1 MINSIRNASFLKYI
15 VLAFCLVWLIYFM
28 LKNEIPT
35 DPGDGIMHFFIAQG
49 SWHQPELFL
58 HHWGKPFFILV
69 SSPFAQF
76 GFNGMVVF
84 NILVFTCTVLL
95 GFRILSKHGVSVWL
109 QVLFPLILLVARDT
123 TDTLLGGLTEP
134 LFNLA
139 LMLSLLLLL
148 EKKWMWFAILVSFMP
163 FMRSEGQLPIV
174 LGIMLLLFNRSY
186 KTIPFIF
193 TGFIVYALIGLIG
206 YNDFWWY
213 FTKSAY
219 SMGNSMY
226 GHGTWDH
233 YLLSY
238 RYYLGNSGLYIL
250 LLGILCMLVLLI
262 KKRWGDF
269 QFNWAFYGY
278 GIFLGIVVLHS
289 YFWAT
294 GQNGSAGLTRIATQ
308 GVPVVLLLNLYYISR
323 FKLSN
328 HSISSIIFLFFS
340 GIMTLRLVQTEIYP
354 KKATA
359 LEHQLIA
366 AADFMKTQ
374 KMGDNKVYYHYP
386 LFSFRYGENPFQ
398 PDRKL
403 IHYSFADLDTSMK
416 YTLKPGDFI
425 VRDSHFGPMEANVQ
439 LKDVKKHPELV
450 IVKEFVSSEQLNDA
464 LNEIEGVI
472 IYQYIPIKKQ
482 VKVQTVKQVIA
493 ANKVLHI
500 KANEEFTALPSVK
513 EFYSTE
519 TKLWLN
525 LVAKSNG
532 LKIVYDYNNKEDY
545 SFVEL
550 KANEEIENSY
560 LFKTLGKGKLYIWN
574 PDKVATDLIVNSIQQ
589 EKVAYH
595 PIMK

>member
-15 VLAFCLVWLIYFM
+15 VLAFCVVWLVYFM

-69 SSPFAQF
+69 SSPLAQF
-76 GFNGMVVF
+76 GFNGIVVF
-84 NILVFTCTVLL
+84 NILVFTCTVFL
-95 GFRILSKHGVSVWL
+95 GFRILSKLGVSVWL
-109 QVLFPLILLVARDT
+109 QVLFPLILLVAPDT

-139 LMLSLLLLL
+139 VMLSLWLLL

-174 LGIMLLLFNRSY
+174 LGITLLLFNRSY

-193 TGFIVYALIGLIG
+193 TGFIVYALIGLIE
-206 YNDFWWY
+206 YSDFWWY

-238 RYYLGNSGLYIL
+238 RYYLGNPGLYIL
-250 LLGILCMLVLLI
+250 LLGIPCMLVLLI
-262 KKRWGDF
+262 KKRWSDF
-269 QFNWAFYGY
+269 QFNLAFYSY

-308 GVPVVLLLNLYYISR
+308 GVPVVILLNLYYISR
-323 FKLSN
+323 FRLFN
-328 HSISSIIFLFFS
+328 HVGFTVVSAIFASILV
-340 GIMTLRLVQTEIYP
+340 TTLVQTKIYP

-366 AADFMKTQ
+366 AADFMKQQTLV
-374 KMGDNKVYYHYP
+374 DSKVYYHYP

-398 PDRKL
+398 PDRRL
-403 IHYSFADLDTSMK
+403 IHYSFADFDESMR
-416 YTLKPGDFI
+416 TVLKPGDFI

-439 LKDVKKHPELV
+439 LKDIKRHPELV
-450 IVKEFVSSEQLNDA
+450 IVGEFVSSEQLNDV
-464 LNEIEGVI
+464 LNETEGVI
-472 IYQYIPIKKQ
+472 IYQYIPVEKQKKVNPTKKLLVENKLVH
-482 VKVQTVKQVIA
+482 VKA
-493 ANKVLHI
+493 S
-500 KANEEFTALPSVK
+500 EEFTSLPSVT
-513 EFYSTE
+513 EHYSTE
-519 TKLWLN
+519 TKLYVN
-525 LVAKSNG
+525 LEAKANG

-545 SFVEL
+545 SIVEL
-550 KANEEIENSY
+550 KANEAIENTY
-560 LFKTLGKGKLYIWN
+560 LFKTMGKGKLYIWN
-574 PDKVATDLIVNSIQQ
+574 PDKVETDIQVNSIHE